1 MSQRAGLPAKERIS
15 RPRQVTIP
23 LVMPPGLRVSERAFG
38 KLCQAN
44 PDLRMERTA
53 RGVLEVMPPASGDT
67 GRRNGWL
74 TAQVVLWAMDDGS
87 GAAFDSSTGFTLP
100 NRAIRSPD
108 ASWILDGRWNALTA
122 EQREVGFAPISP
134 DFVVELRSNSDS
146 KEKLRQKMREY
157 IEQGVRLGWLID
169 PLDGTVE
176 IYRAGRP
183 VEILEKPATLSGE
196 DVLPGFVL
204 KLKGILRP

>member
-1 MSQRAGLPAKERIS
+1 MTQRAGLSANKRVG
-15 RPRQVTIP
+15 RRRQLMMP

-44 PDLRMERTA
+44 PDLRI
-53 RGVLEVMPPASGDT
+53 EVMPPASSDT
-67 GRRNGWL
+67 GRQNGWL

-87 GAAFDSSTGFTLP
+87 GTAFDSSTAFTLP
-100 NRAIRSPD
+100 NSAIRSPD
-108 ASWILDGRWNALTA
+108 ASWIHDDRWNALTT
-122 EQREVGFAPISP
+122 EQRDVGFAPICP

-146 KEKLRQKMREY
+146 KEKLRQKMHEY
-157 IEQGVRLGWLID
+157 IEQGARLGWMID

-176 IYRAGRP
+176 IYRPGRP
-183 VEILEKPATLSGE
+183 VEILEKPVTLSGE

-204 KLKGILRP
+204 ELKGILSA